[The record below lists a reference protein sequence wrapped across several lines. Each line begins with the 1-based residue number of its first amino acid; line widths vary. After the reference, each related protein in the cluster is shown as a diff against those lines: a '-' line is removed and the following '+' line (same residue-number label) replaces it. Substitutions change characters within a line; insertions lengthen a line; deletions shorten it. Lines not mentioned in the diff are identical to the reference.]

1 MATKLSMGPWA
12 ILDKFTSYQSRGILE
27 KHRVDTTAGAS
38 RLMVSVAD
46 KSADVILL
54 REKNIISWLISL
66 SEHGLST
73 C

>member
-1 MATKLSMGPWA
+1 
-12 ILDKFTSYQSRGILE
+12 
-27 KHRVDTTAGAS
+27 VDTTAGAS